1 MYKVRACFEVADVTC
16 NERGQLV
23 PMCFGV
29 QIDLGESVKEF
40 PYEELISHVE
50 IEKVAAMVNVDPAAV
65 TIITP
70 QEYDERYGDK
80 E

>member
-1 MYKVRACFEVADVTC
+1 MYKVRACFEIADMAADE
-16 NERGQLV
+16 NGNPKPAGL
-23 PMCFGV
+23 
-29 QIDLGESVKEF
+29 QICLGESVKEW
-40 PYEELISHVE
+40 PYEDLITHVD
-50 IEKVAAMVNVDPAAV
+50 IDKVADLIHADPAAI

>member
-1 MYKVRACFEVADVTC
+1 MYKVRACFEIADMAADE
-16 NERGQLV
+16 NGNPAPAGL
-23 PMCFGV
+23 
-29 QIDLGESVKEF
+29 QIFLGESVHEW
-40 PYEELISHVE
+40 PYEDLIKHVVNLDL
-50 IEKVAAMVNVDPAAV
+50 VAEMVHVDPSRL

>member
-1 MYKVRACFEVADVTC
+1 MYKVRACFEVADMAVDENGRPAPAGLEIT
-16 NERGQLV
+16 
-23 PMCFGV
+23 
-29 QIDLGESVKEF
+29 LGESVKEW

>member
-1 MYKVRACFEVADVTC
+1 MYKVRACFEIAGMAVDEHGNPAPA
-16 NERGQLV
+16 GL
-23 PMCFGV
+23 
-29 QIDLGESVKEF
+29 QIVLGESPKEW
-40 PYEELISHVE
+40 PYEDLMKDHPTD
-50 IEKVAAMVNVDPAAV
+50 AMARLLNVKPEDI